1 MTRLPFNFALIL
13 PLFLW
18 IMRNSFLLMP
28 YQAPQLETIV
38 FQVESSFLDVS
49 VRDVDAS
56 FSEESVID
64 GGEI

>member
-1 MTRLPFNFALIL
+1 
-13 PLFLW
+13 
-18 IMRNSFLLMP
+18 MRNSFFLMP

>member
-1 MTRLPFNFALIL
+1 
-13 PLFLW
+13 
-18 IMRNSFLLMP
+18 MRNSFLLMP